1 MLVAESP
8 DKHAQRPQYF
18 AELPLRTKV
27 LLSQLPVAVSVGLV
41 VLACLYLDAAEV
53 VDAHG
58 FLLGAAG
65 IAALTVLAGS
75 VPWQRLPEYAYWAI
89 PLLDFVAL
97 APVVEY
103 ARHQLDG
110 MTMLAAFPVFWLGWS
125 GVYPRL
131 ALVLSILGS
140 AAVTWW
146 PYVNAPEATEQE
158 LMRPLLVPLFMLSLA
173 IATGVISR
181 SVDKQTEE
189 LAVSLA
195 GIRQRNR
202 LLQTVLDTTD
212 VGILV
217 TDRHGNDMIMNPA
230 QRRFHL
236 VALPE
241 GVDDGAE
248 ADLLQYRPDGTTPIP
263 VDERPVGRAIRGESF
278 QGCLIAVGPPPEQLT
293 LSVSAQAMHDEDG
306 TFDGTVVVFHDVT
319 ELMKAIQ
326 ARDRFVADVSHEFRT
341 PLTSIIGYLELARD
355 ADLDPELARYVRI
368 IHRNAERLLVL
379 VSSLLDAAS
388 TKELV
393 LRRTDLV
400 KLLRHSA
407 ESAAARARS
416 AGVRLETDL
425 PDSLPVVADRLRT
438 SQIID
443 NLLSNAIKYTPGGG
457 VVTLSAR
464 LDGDHAE
471 FAVADT
477 GIGMTPQELEH
488 VFSSFYRTE
497 EVRKAAI
504 PGTGLGL
511 SLAERFVREQHG
523 TITVESEKGVGT
535 VFTVRLPL
543 VVSSTE

>member
-8 DKHAQRPQYF
+8 DKHEHRPQYF
-18 AELPLRTKV
+18 SELPLRRKV

-41 VLACLYLDAAEV
+41 VLACLYLDANGALAARE
-53 VDAHG
+53 
-58 FLLGAAG
+58 FLFGAAG
-65 IAALTVLAGS
+65 VAVLTLLAGTI
-75 VPWQRLPEYAYWAI
+75 PWQKLPEYAYWAI

-125 GVYPRL
+125 NVFPRL
-131 ALVLSILGS
+131 ALVLSLIGS

-146 PYVNAPEATEQE
+146 PYVNAPEVGQQE

-189 LAVSLA
+189 LGASLA

-230 QRRFHL
+230 QRRFHMIG
-236 VALPE
+236 LPE
-241 GVDDGAE
+241 GTDDGAE
-248 ADLLQYRPDGTTPIP
+248 ADLLQYRPDGTTPMP
-263 VDERPVGRAIRGESF
+263 LEERPVLRAIRGESF
-278 QGCLIAVGPPPEQLT
+278 QGCLITVGQAPEQLT

-319 ELMKAIQ
+319 ELMHAIQ

-355 ADLDPELARYVRI
+355 AELDPELARYVRI

-379 VSSLLDAAS
+379 VSSLLDAAN

-416 AGVRLETDL
+416 AGVRLETEL
-425 PDSLPVVADRLRT
+425 PESLPVVADRLRT
-438 SQIID
+438 AQIID
-443 NLLSNAIKYTPGGG
+443 NVISNAIKYTPAGG

-464 LDGDHAE
+464 MDDDHAE
-471 FAVADT
+471 FSVADT
-477 GIGMTPQELEH
+477 GIGMTREELDH
-488 VFSSFYRTE
+488 VFASFYRTE

-511 SLAERFVREQHG
+511 SLTERFVREQHG
-523 TITVESEKGVGT
+523 TITVDSEKGVGT

-543 VVSSTE
+543 VVPSAS